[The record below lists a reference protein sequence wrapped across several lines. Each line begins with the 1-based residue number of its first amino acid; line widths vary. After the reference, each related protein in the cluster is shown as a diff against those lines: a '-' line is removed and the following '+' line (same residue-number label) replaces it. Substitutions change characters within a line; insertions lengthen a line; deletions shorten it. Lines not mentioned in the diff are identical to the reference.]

1 MYDGLNILWTITK
14 EQALSREFFQPAT
27 AVFGSFNNLEDNIK
41 YKADFMPAA
50 VTMIGKSFKE

>member
-14 EQALSREFFQPAT
+14 EQALSREFFQPAA
-27 AVFGSFNNLEDNIK
+27 AVFGSDNNLEFNIK
-41 YKADFMPAA
+41 DKTDFMPTA